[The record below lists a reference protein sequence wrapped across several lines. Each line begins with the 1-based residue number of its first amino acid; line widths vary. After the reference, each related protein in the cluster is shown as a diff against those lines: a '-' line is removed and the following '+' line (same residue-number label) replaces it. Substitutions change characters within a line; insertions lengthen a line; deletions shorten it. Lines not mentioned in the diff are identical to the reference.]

1 MHDAFVLVELV
12 LTPSSDYFLKQN
24 SKKKKN
30 SSLSLCS
37 QVRQWIADRVT
48 ANSSPVSPSTSS
60 YPGPSTTLDWATP
73 RRERSSP
80 LRGPHG
86 KFVSPSSFGAYS
98 SSSSP
103 PDQATSQRSRS
114 ERHTDMAELA
124 KHEADIEH
132 RTQALKRE
140 GFWSMK
146 RLTRL
151 TEPPR
156 RCSGSRLTLLKRGGG
171 REAWPER

>member
-1 MHDAFVLVELV
+1 DSHFYNK
-12 LTPSSDYFLKQN
+12 LTF
-24 SKKKKN
+24 
-30 SSLSLCS
+30 SLGL

-48 ANSSPVSPSTSS
+48 VNSSPVSPSTSS
-60 YPGPSTTLDWATP
+60 PYPGPSPSSDWSTP
-73 RRERSSP
+73 RREKSSP
-80 LRGPHG
+80 LRGPSG
-86 KFVSPSSFGAYS
+86 KFVSPCAGGYS

-103 PDQATSQRSRS
+103 PDQTTPQRSRG
-114 ERHTDMAELA
+114 HADMAEQA

-132 RTQALKRE
+132 RTQSLKRE

-156 RCSGSRLTLLKRGGG
+156 CSGSRLTLLRSGGG
-171 REAWPER
+171 KEGWPER